1 MASYTVEKL
10 YYGEKYNI
18 MGNAAA
24 EIMTAGIPGDSE
36 ELRTQTELCLVKHT
50 LLAFSYTHLDVY
62 KRQMLTALL

>member
-1 MASYTVEKL
+1 MASYTVEEL

-50 LLAFSYTHLDVY
+50 LLAA
-62 KRQMLTALL
+62 RQMAREGDTVTGLS